1 MSQVTE
7 NNGKP
12 HRNDSGT
19 RHKVA
24 CIHDIVLPLLDEC
37 LHPNWV
43 VTALLVAGVIVA
55 AHLSTLIHPRLTL
68 HTATLFTTY
77 TSHASTET
85 MRMTW

>member
-24 CIHDIVLPLLDEC
+24 CIHDIVLLDEC

-43 VTALLVAGVIVA
+43 VTAL
-55 AHLSTLIHPRLTL
+55 PRSSP
-68 HTATLFTTY
+68 HTQVTQALKQ
-77 TSHASTET
+77 
-85 MRMTW
+85 